1 MVLHI
6 DSSTPQYFRE
16 LESVFLEIDQE
27 LIPFFFAERCKL
39 NGKKLIVKLEDVS
52 ADEASRFIGCNAYLP
67 EEMLPTPKEGFY
79 DKVILGF
86 TAYHRDKAIGTI
98 TDVVENTAQNLFV
111 IEQGE
116 KEFLVPAVEAFIQ
129 RIEHPEKIVY
139 LELPEGLLD
148 L

>member
-1 MVLHI
+1 MEFH
-6 DSSTPQYFRE
+6 
-16 LESVFLEIDQE
+16 QE
-27 LIPFFFAERCKL
+27 LIPFFFAERGKL

-52 ADEASRFIGCNAYLP
+52 ADEAPRFVGCDAYLP
-67 EEMLPTPKEGFY
+67 AEMLPAPKVGFY
-79 DKVILGF
+79 DKAILGY

-98 TDVVENTAQNLFV
+98 IDVVENTAQNLFV

-129 RIEHPEKIVY
+129 RIEHPEKFVY